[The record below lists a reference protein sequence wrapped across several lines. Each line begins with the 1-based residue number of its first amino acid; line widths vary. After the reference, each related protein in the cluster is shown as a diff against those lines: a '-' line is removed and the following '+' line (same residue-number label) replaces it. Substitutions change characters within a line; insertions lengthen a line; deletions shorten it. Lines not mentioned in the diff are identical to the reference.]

1 MLITGEIISVREDSF
16 KGKNGLVEQVI
27 VSCIDTGIPPLIN
40 SFDYS
45 LKEEEKATY
54 GTQKALRK
62 KINIGCHDLA
72 VGFGGRLVAKGA
84 IVEEK

>member
-16 KGKNGLVEQVI
+16 KGKNGLVEQII
-27 VSCIDTGIPPLIN
+27 VSCIDTGSPALIN
-40 SFDYS
+40 TFDYS
-45 LKEEEKATY
+45 LKEEEKTAY
-54 GTQKALRK
+54 GSQKALRK
-62 KINIGCHDLA
+62 KINIGCHDMT